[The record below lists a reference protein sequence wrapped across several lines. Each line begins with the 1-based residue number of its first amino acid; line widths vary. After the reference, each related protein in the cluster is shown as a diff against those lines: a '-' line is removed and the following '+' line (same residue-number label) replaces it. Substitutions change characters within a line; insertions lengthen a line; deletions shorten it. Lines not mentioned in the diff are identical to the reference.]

1 MTPLRR
7 RLLEDMKLRG
17 LSEGTQKVYIRAVSG
32 FASHFWKSPQLLEP
46 KHIRSYL
53 LYLIERG
60 EIPKAKSVRS
70 ALKFLYTQ
78 TLEKDWK
85 ILFDPFPRKDR
96 RLPIVLSIEEVADF
110 FAALESIK
118 YRAILMTVY
127 AAGLRASEVVHL
139 KVKDIDSHR
148 MQIAVRQ
155 GKGKKIAR

>member
-53 LYLIERG
+53 LYLIELR

-85 ILFDPFPRKDR
+85 ILLTALLNLLKLFNTHICLDDR
-96 RLPIVLSIEEVADF
+96 FSHFWNIGRFHRAPQTMVAP
-110 FAALESIK
+110 
-118 YRAILMTVY
+118 
-127 AAGLRASEVVHL
+127 
-139 KVKDIDSHR
+139 
-148 MQIAVRQ
+148 
-155 GKGKKIAR
+155 